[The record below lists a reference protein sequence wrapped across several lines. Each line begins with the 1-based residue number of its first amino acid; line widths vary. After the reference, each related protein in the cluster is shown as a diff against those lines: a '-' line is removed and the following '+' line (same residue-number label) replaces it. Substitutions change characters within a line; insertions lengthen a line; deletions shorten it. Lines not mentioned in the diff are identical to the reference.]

1 MHCVET
7 KMADLVMIKD
17 WLQQTPRKNAAEQTE
32 KAEILLFT
40 GVRYERLETNDE
52 PPTTT
57 RTGTAR
63 KRRG

>member
-1 MHCVET
+1 
-7 KMADLVMIKD
+7 MADLVMMKD
-17 WLQQTPRKNAAEQTE
+17 WLQQKPRKSVVEQTE
-32 KAEILLFT
+32 TAEIFLFT

>member
-1 MHCVET
+1 
-7 KMADLVMIKD
+7 MADLIQLKD
-17 WLQQTPRKNAAEQTE
+17 WLQQTPRKSGEQQAAM
-32 KAEILLFT
+32 AEILLFT